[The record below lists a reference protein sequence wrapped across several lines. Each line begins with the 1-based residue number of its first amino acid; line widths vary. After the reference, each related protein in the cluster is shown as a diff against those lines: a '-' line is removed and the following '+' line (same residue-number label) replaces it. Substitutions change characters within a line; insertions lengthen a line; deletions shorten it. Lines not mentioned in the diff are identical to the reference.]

1 MPAGILISNEHGT
14 VLIDDT
20 NFNIALA
27 AKGIATPLGGGPPYL
42 AHVSNSTAQLPVWAY
57 RQSEVLSS
65 MHARTYSAGV
75 STLLVGG
82 STPGAGDYHYYLF
95 DKPAAPGGSTYG
107 IQVFNASNEL
117 TFDSRLKHPV
127 IAEVIVPTATG
138 TFDTMMPAGRE
149 YAIATQGVLNRIV
162 GDMVTIFAQ
171 PADIGRRI
179 LIIDVTGY

>member
-1 MPAGILISNEHGT
+1 MPAGILIHNEHGT

-20 NFNIALA
+20 NFNIALS

-42 AHVSNSTAQLPVWAY
+42 AYASSTAQLPVWAY

-65 MHARTYSAGV
+65 MHARTYNAGV

-82 STPGAGDYHYYLF
+82 STLGAGNYHYYLF
-95 DKPAAPGGSTYG
+95 GKPAEPAGSSFG

-127 IAEVIVPTATG
+127 IAEVIIPTATG
-138 TFDTMMPAGRE
+138 TFDTTMPAGRE

-162 GDMVTIFAQ
+162 GNIVTVVAQ

-179 LIIDVTGY
+179 LVIDVTGY